1 MNFLKNRARFIII
14 IIFSAAVL
22 TFTVSKNDF
31 IIQSTGNVPFI
42 AELLKIFSGGYL
54 LYGIIQCFRVK

>member
-1 MNFLKNRARFIII
+1 MNFFKNRARFIII

-22 TFTVSKNDF
+22 TFAISKNDF
-31 IIQSTGNVPFI
+31 IAQSTGRIPLV

-54 LYGIIQCFRVK
+54 IYGIVQCFRVK